1 MINWF
6 KRLYRK
12 FTNALHG
19 FWVII
24 KEENSLWVHF
34 FVSFVVIVFGVIFEL
49 STVEWAIII
58 TMIGLVIG
66 FEIFNTAI
74 EYLVDIVSFEYNVK
88 AKKIK
93 DVAAMATL
101 FITLIAIIVGLII
114 FIPAIQESFSD
125 DTTPQNMQTAYYL
138 LLKK

>member
-6 KRLYRK
+6 KRIYRK
-12 FTNALHG
+12 FLNALHG
-19 FWVII
+19 FWIII

-34 FVSFVVIVFGVIFEL
+34 FVSFVVIIFGIIFEL
-49 STVEWAIII
+49 SIVEWAIII

-93 DVAAMATL
+93 DVAATATL
-101 FITLIAIIVGLII
+101 FITLIAVIVGLII
-114 FIPAIQESFSD
+114 FIPAIQDSFAD
-125 DTTPQNMQTAYYL
+125 DSVQSMQMSYL
-138 LLKK
+138 LLIK